1 MSILEIAD
9 IVGIVAFA
17 LSGYWVAARERLDLL
32 GGFISS
38 FLTALGGGVM
48 RDVIVSRPPY
58 AFVDWLPAT
67 IVTGVVFIA
76 FFLKLQRFFDY
87 EKRRIF
93 IVSDS
98 IGLVAFS
105 ISGALVGIEAGFGF
119 WGVALLA
126 LVTAVGGGVLRDIL
140 LNRVPLILS
149 SDFYG
154 SVAIVA
160 GGVIYGLER
169 LELLGSISL
178 TLLFL
183 ALLFLRIVA
192 YRFGWR
198 LPKIL

>member
-1 MSILEIAD
+1 MGILELAD

-32 GGFISS
+32 GGFITS

-48 RDVIVSRPPY
+48 RDVIVGRLPY
-58 AFVDWLPAT
+58 AFVEWWPAT
-67 IVTGVVFIA
+67 IVIVVVFFA
-76 FFLKLQRFFDY
+76 FFFGLQRFFDY
-87 EKRRIF
+87 EKKRIF

-98 IGLVAFS
+98 VGLAAFS
-105 ISGALVGIEAGFGF
+105 ISGALVGLEAGLGF
-119 WGVALLA
+119 FGVALLA

-160 GGVIYGLER
+160 GCAIYLLDRIGFLGNWSLSILFVILLLLR
-169 LELLGSISL
+169 LI
-178 TLLFL
+178 
-183 ALLFLRIVA
+183 A
-192 YRFGWR
+192 YRYSWR
-198 LPKIL
+198 LPRIL